1 MPINNLNIKQNYSIQ
16 QMQDILSNSKNR
28 SADKAGAST
37 IGQSFEEILANQ
49 KAKASGL
56 KFSKHASERLEDRNI
71 DMTDE
76 QMERL
81 ENGAKKAGLKGIN
94 ESLVMVDNMA
104 FIVNIKNNTVITAVT
119 GDDEMVFSN
128 IDGAVIA

>member
-1 MPINNLNIKQNYSIQ
+1 MALNNLNFNQNISIQ
-16 QMQDILSNSKNR
+16 QMQDILAGNRNKN
-28 SADKAGAST
+28 AANKTDLP
-37 IGQSFEEILANQ
+37 IGRSFEEILAQ
-49 KAKASGL
+49 QREQASAL
-56 KFSKHASERLEDRNI
+56 KFSKHASERLVERDI

-76 QMERL
+76 QLERL
-81 ENGAKKAGLKGIN
+81 ELGTKKAGLKGIN

-104 FIVNIKNNTVITAVT
+104 FIVNVKNNTVITAVT